1 MAVITISRVFGSG
14 GREFGQKLA
23 GKLGYAYFDKELLP
37 MISRKVG
44 AAPGKVEAFEQ
55 DKWGIQKTVI
65 DLLKTRYPKL
75 DAKGID
81 EAEYMSALKEII
93 GELADRDNVIIVG
106 RGGQCILA
114 NRPGTCHIRLVADE
128 AYRIIHLREKHN
140 MDRESDE
147 VLARKIAGED
157 ERRALYLDAHFNID
171 WNDATQYHLTINL
184 CKVATDLAQAL
195 IIDTVKG
202 C

>member
-14 GREFGQKLA
+14 GREFGQRLA
-23 GKLGYAYFDKELLP
+23 GKLEYAYFDKELLP

-55 DKWGIQKTVI
+55 DKWGIQNAVI

-81 EAEYMSALKEII
+81 EGEYLSALKEII
-93 GELADRDNVIIVG
+93 EELADRDNVIIVG

-114 NRPGTCHIRLVADE
+114 DRPGTCHIRLVADVG
-128 AYRIIHLREKHN
+128 YRIAHLREQHN
-140 MDRESDE
+140 LGRESDE
-147 VLARKIAGED
+147 ALARKIAGED
-157 ERRALYLDAHFNID
+157 ERRARYLEAHFNID
-171 WNDATQYHLTINL
+171 WDDATRYHLTINL

-195 IIDTVKG
+195 IIDTIKA